1 MEYMS
6 CIKEAVI
13 NSRSTLLS
21 FDNAGSVLSDFTLSR
36 EVETNLCLFKTFENI
51 L

>member
-1 MEYMS
+1 MS

-36 EVETNLCLFKTFENI
+36 EVVNVTNLCLFKTFENI